1 MKRFLSIL
9 FLWAALISS
18 AHADVVV
25 LHSGKTIKGE
35 ILLSNDEV
43 LILRQKDGSRF
54 QFPQQEVRSIE
65 ADAPS
70 SPTTTPDTLDTRR
83 VATLVSLAGGT
94 TYTPSGW
101 AGFVQ
106 PMLFLGAP
114 IPQANNIAIGGSIG
128 YHGVITAQQT
138 YSYIPLQ
145 ATIRY
150 PILPQPA
157 TATTINQSLILAA
170 SIGYAFAT
178 NSQYEGGIC
187 TAIDLG
193 WQKTIGRHT
202 AFYLALTA
210 QCLQT
215 RITTTEIIQGNAY
228 HNHKGWALVSIG
240 CNMGIWF

>member
-1 MKRFLSIL
+1 M
-9 FLWAALISS
+9 
-18 AHADVVV
+18 
-25 LHSGKTIKGE
+25 
-35 ILLSNDEV
+35 
-43 LILRQKDGSRF
+43 
-54 QFPQQEVRSIE
+54 
-65 ADAPS
+65 
-70 SPTTTPDTLDTRR
+70 
-83 VATLVSLAGGT
+83 AGGT
-94 TYTPSGW
+94 THTPSGW

-106 PMLFLGAP
+106 PMLFVGAT
-114 IPQANNIAIGGSIG
+114 IPQANHTSIGASIG
-128 YHGVITAQQT
+128 YHGVLTDQQT

-150 PILPQPA
+150 PILPQP
-157 TATTINQSLILAA
+157 TTSPTPNQSLILAA

-178 NSQYEGGIC
+178 NTQYEGGIC

-193 WQKTIGRHT
+193 WQKAIRRHT

-240 CNMGIWF
+240 CNIGIRF